1 MTTILCVHRYED
13 GSEMN
18 CSDQITVHSRVWED
32 LHREHTG
39 GSRPLFVSVAELGA
53 EEMGVVG
60 RIIPSAGAATVALD
74 TCIIPAWMW
83 LSLGAPEEMWVC
95 LRPTDIPDAGSV
107 RLRPRGQ
114 ILTTLENPLEAL
126 SDALSG
132 STGQSWACLNQ
143 GAELPLNFGTFDV
156 LEVKSIEG
164 FPVPSACI
172 LNLDVDLELES
183 ALASIQRPP
192 TPIPAKL
199 STTIL
204 TPVCEFEPPPGVMWF
219 AGMEKIVGCKR

>member
-1 MTTILCVHRYED
+1 MTAILCIRRYEE
-13 GSEMN
+13 GSEMQI
-18 CSDQITVHSRVWED
+18 SDQITVHSRVWED
-32 LHREHTG
+32 LHREHDG
-39 GSRPLFVSVAELGA
+39 GSRPLFVSIAELGA
-53 EEMGVVG
+53 EAGVVG
-60 RIIPSAGAATVALD
+60 RVVPSAGATSVALD
-74 TCIIPAWMW
+74 TCIIPTWMW

-95 LRPTDIPDAGSV
+95 LKPVDIPDAGSV

-114 ILTTLENPLEAL
+114 ILATLENPLEAL

-143 GAELPLNFGTFDV
+143 GAELPLSFGTFDV

-164 FPVPSACI
+164 FPVSAACV

-183 ALASIQRPP
+183 ALAPIQRPP
-192 TPIPAKL
+192 TPIPAK
-199 STTIL
+199 SSPTVL
-204 TPVCEFEPPPGVMWF
+204 TPVREFDPPPGVMWF